1 MNIQDSD
8 YQSFFGE
15 VKSKIREAQYKALR
29 AVNKELIQLYWESG
43 KMIVERQTEF
53 GWGKSIIENLSKDLQ
68 KEFPNE
74 NGFGRSNLE
83 YMKKFYLEYQDFT
96 ISQPMVGEIGWTH
109 NVIIMQKCKT
119 VEERK
124 FYILHTKKFGW
135 TKNILIH
142 QIEGRAFEMYLTNQ
156 TNFDQLL
163 PSNYAQQAHLAVK
176 DHYTFDFLDL
186 AHDYSERELEET
198 LVKNIRK
205 FLIEMGSAF
214 TFVGNQFCL
223 KISDN
228 EYFIDLLLFNRK
240 LKCLVAIDLKI
251 DGFKPEYKGKMEFY
265 LSVLNDKYK
274 EEGENDAIGIII
286 CKEKDRTIVEYSFRN
301 SQQPIG
307 VATYNTSSLLPEQF
321 IGLLPSPEE
330 ISNRL
335 NDLENII

>member
-1 MNIQDSD
+1 MDIQNSD
-8 YQSFFGE
+8 YQSFVGE
-15 VKSKIREAQYKALR
+15 IKVKIREAQYRALK
-29 AVNKELIQLYWESG
+29 AVNKELIQLYWELG
-43 KMIVERQTEF
+43 KMIVERQAEF
-53 GWGKSIIENLSKDLQ
+53 GWGKSIIGNLSKDLQ

-74 NGFGRSNLE
+74 NGFGHSNLWA
-83 YMKKFYLEYQDFT
+83 MRQFYVGYQDIT
-96 ISQPMVGEIGWTH
+96 NLQPLVGEIGWTH
-109 NVIIMQKCKT
+109 NIIILQKCKT

-135 TKNILIH
+135 TKNILLH
-142 QIEGRAFEMYLTNQ
+142 QIESKAFEMYLTNQ

-163 PSNYAQQAHLAVK
+163 PKNYAEQAHLAVK

-186 AHDYSERELEET
+186 GHDYSERELEET

-223 KISDN
+223 KVSDN

-240 LKCLVAIDLKI
+240 LKCMVAIDLKI
-251 DGFKPEYKGKMEFY
+251 DAFKPEYKGKMEFY

-286 CKEKDRTIVEYSFRN
+286 CKEKDRTIVEYSFKN

-321 IGLLPSPEE
+321 KGLLPSPEE

>member
-1 MNIQDSD
+1 MDYQNLD

-15 VKSKIREAQYKALR
+15 VKTKIREAQYKALK
-29 AVNKELIQLYWESG
+29 AVNKELIQLYWELG
-43 KMIVERQTEF
+43 KMIVERQAEF
-53 GWGKSIIENLSKDLQ
+53 GWGKSIIENLSRDLQ

-74 NGFGRSNLE
+74 NGFGMTNLSM
-83 YMKKFYLEYQDFT
+83 MKRFYADYQDNP
-96 ISQPMVGEIGWTH
+96 ILQPLAEEIGWTH

-135 TKNILIH
+135 TKNILLH
-142 QIEGRAFEMYLTNQ
+142 QIERKAFEMYLTNQ

-163 PSNYAQQAHLAVK
+163 PENYVHQAHLAVK
-176 DHYTFDFLDL
+176 DHYSFDFLDL
-186 AHDYSERELEET
+186 ADEYSERELEEA

-214 TFVGNQFCL
+214 TFVGNQFCV
-223 KISDN
+223 KVADN
-228 EYFIDLLLFNRK
+228 EYFIDLLLFHRK
-240 LKCLVAIDLKI
+240 LKSLVAIELKI
-251 DGFKPEYKGKMEFY
+251 DEFKPEYKGKMEFY
-265 LSVLNDKYK
+265 LSVLNDKYR

-286 CKEKDRTIVEYSFRN
+286 CKEKDRTIVEYSFKN
-301 SQQPIG
+301 SVYPIG
-307 VATYNTSSLLPEQF
+307 VSTYNTTTLLPEQF
-321 IGLLPSPEE
+321 KGLLPSPEE